1 MILKNETQGN
11 KVQETAALVQSLQ
24 ASPRSCIAVKIDVLR
39 ARNVTQGWYDWIDT
53 PDPYLRMRIPSSA
66 EIVKRTKCVSNNKN
80 PEWKEEPFVF
90 HIDPEENNV
99 LELTLWD
106 EDFNADDQ
114 IGIAVCLPLDNLQL
128 GKLEHRT
135 LKFGEYS
142 EVDITLEASTVS
154 GEYADLRY
162 SSELCDEEKEF
173 REKRKAIVFD
183 AMKRLLGE
191 QAPQNMDE
199 VPTIAVLGSGGGYRA
214 TTGFSAAC
222 RALDE
227 MDLMD
232 CMTYLTGLS
241 GSAWGLSLLYSQTAG
256 EKIDSMETQKNIR
269 EHLQWGPMWLLT
281 PRRVMQ
287 YVKDI
292 TEKWKKGQPVSLTDF
307 YGHCVGE
314 SLLGP
319 KKNSVKLS
327 DQKEKVANGA
337 VPMPIYTALNSKRDV
352 SAQSYAEWVE
362 FTPYEIGMDKYG
374 TFMKTELFGSKFF
387 CGKLVEKFP
396 ESPLYYLQGI
406 WGSFYAI
413 LLQRVLNQKKQINTE
428 QDDEKQLLEQQFLS
442 EKSNKNDSDDDDDVD
457 DVDEGVGDVGEKKN
471 QKDVGI
477 SLMAKLQKDVEADE
491 ELHKL
496 DSKATKNQKTE
507 KKEFRRKVIDYV
519 LEKLPGLQT
528 RSKRA
533 GLVHNFLR
541 GLGLDGAKEYKD
553 GAAPQCPFERDN
565 IKRKRMEL
573 IDAGLM
579 FNSPYPPL
587 LRKQRSVDLILSF
600 DFSARESDE
609 ERPFKN
615 IKLAED
621 WAKRNGLLFPPIDAD
636 EQFDRDGWKE
646 CYVFK
651 DPTNPKCPIVLHF
664 VLINKTYRDFVRPG
678 VPRTTKQEQKAGD
691 FPVFNDPDKRFSTF
705 NLKYTH
711 DIFDRL
717 SGLVEFNTAINE
729 QLIKDTMVECVQRKR
744 TLIQGD
750 AQD

>member
-1 MILKNETQGN
+1 MILKNEA
-11 KVQETAALVQSLQ
+11 VQETSALAQSLQ
-24 ASPRSCIAVKIDVLR
+24 ASPRSCIAIRIKVLR

-53 PDPYLRMRIPSSA
+53 PDPYLMMRIPTSP
-66 EIVKRTKCVSNNKN
+66 EMVKRTKCVSNNKN
-80 PEWKEEPFVF
+80 PVWKEEPFVF
-90 HIDPEENNV
+90 HIDPDQENV

-106 EDFNADDQ
+106 EDYNADDQ
-114 IGIAVCLPLDNLQL
+114 IGEAVCLPLRNIRL
-128 GKLEHRT
+128 GIPESKT

-142 EVDITLEASTVS
+142 EVDIILEASKVS
-154 GEYADLRY
+154 EQYSDLRY
-162 SSELCDEEKEF
+162 STDLCDEEIEF
-173 REKRKAIVFD
+173 REKRKAIVFE
-183 AMKRLLGE
+183 AMKKMLGD
-191 QAPQNMDE
+191 QGPQTMDE

-227 MDLMD
+227 MDLLN
-232 CMTYLTGLS
+232 CVTYLTGLS

-256 EKIDSMETQKNIR
+256 ETIDPTETQKNIR

-287 YVKDI
+287 YVKEI

-327 DQKEKVANGA
+327 HQQEKVRDAA
-337 VPMPIYTALNSKRDV
+337 VPMPIYTAINSKRDV
-352 SAQSYAEWVE
+352 SAQSLAEWVE

-387 CGKLVEKFP
+387 CGKLIEKFP

-413 LLQRVLNQKKQINTE
+413 LLQRVLKEDKQITSEEDN
-428 QDDEKQLLEQQFLS
+428 EKEMLEKQFLS
-442 EKSNKNDSDDDDDVD
+442 GSNNNDDSDDDDDD
-457 DVDEGVGDVGEKKN
+457 DVVALQGKKG
-471 QKDVGI
+471 KESVE
-477 SLMAKLQKDVEADE
+477 SALMAKLQDDIKVDE
-491 ELHKL
+491 EAHKL
-496 DSKATKNQKTE
+496 DGKATKNQRTE

-519 LEKLPGLQT
+519 LEKLPGLQS

-541 GLGLDGAKEYKD
+541 GLGLSGPQAASTDGADVMHSLEKENVCIYK
-553 GAAPQCPFERDN
+553 
-565 IKRKRMEL
+565 KRMEL

-600 DFSARESDE
+600 DFSARETDE

-621 WAKRNGLLFPPIDAD
+621 WAKRNGLPFPPIDAD
-636 EQFDRDGWKE
+636 EQFDREGWKE

-664 VLINKTYRDFVRPG
+664 VLVNKTYRDFVRPG
-678 VPRTTKQEQKAGD
+678 IPRVTKEEKKAGD
-691 FPVFNDPDKRFSTF
+691 FPLFNDPNKRFSTF
-705 NLKYTH
+705 NLKYSH

-717 SGLVEFNTAINE
+717 SGLVEFNTALNE
-729 QLIKDTMVECVQRKR
+729 QLIKDTMAECVQRKR
-744 TLIQGD
+744 TLNH
-750 AQD
+750 

>member
-1 MILKNETQGN
+1 MFGCR
-11 KVQETAALVQSLQ
+11 LQ
-24 ASPRSCIAVKIDVLR
+24 
-39 ARNVTQGWYDWIDT
+39 
-53 PDPYLRMRIPSSA
+53 
-66 EIVKRTKCVSNNKN
+66 
-80 PEWKEEPFVF
+80 
-90 HIDPEENNV
+90 
-99 LELTLWD
+99 
-106 EDFNADDQ
+106 
-114 IGIAVCLPLDNLQL
+114 
-128 GKLEHRT
+128 
-135 LKFGEYS
+135 
-142 EVDITLEASTVS
+142 
-154 GEYADLRY
+154 
-162 SSELCDEEKEF
+162 
-173 REKRKAIVFD
+173 
-183 AMKRLLGE
+183 
-191 QAPQNMDE
+191 

-227 MDLMD
+227 MDLLN
-232 CMTYLTGLS
+232 CVTYLTGLS

-256 EKIDSMETQKNIR
+256 EKIDPTETQKNIR
-269 EHLQWGPMWLLT
+269 EQLQWGPMWLLT

-287 YVKDI
+287 YVKEI
-292 TEKWKKGQPVSLTDF
+292 SEKWKKGQPVSLTDF

-327 DQKEKVANGA
+327 HQQEKVQDAA
-337 VPMPIYTALNSKRDV
+337 VPMPIYTAINSKRDV
-352 SAQSYAEWVE
+352 SAQSLAEWVE

-374 TFMKTELFGSKFF
+374 TFMRTELFGSKFF
-387 CGKLVEKFP
+387 CGKLIEKFP

-413 LLQRVLNQKKQINTE
+413 LLQRVLKEEKQIKSEVDN
-428 QDDEKQLLEQQFLS
+428 EKEMLEKQFLS
-442 EKSNKNDSDDDDDVD
+442 ESNNNDDSDDDDDDGV
-457 DVDEGVGDVGEKKN
+457 VSLEGKKKKEN
-471 QKDVGI
+471 VE
-477 SLMAKLQKDVEADE
+477 STLMAKLQNDVKADE
-491 ELHKL
+491 ETHKL
-496 DSKATKNQKTE
+496 DGKATKNQKTE

-541 GLGLDGAKEYKD
+541 GLGLSQPQVSTDGAVSM
-553 GAAPQCPFERDN
+553 CSLEREN
-565 IKRKRMEL
+565 VCINKKRMEL

-587 LRKQRSVDLILSF
+587 LRKQRSVDFILSF
-600 DFSARESDE
+600 DFSARETDE

-636 EQFDRDGWKE
+636 EQFDREGWKE

-664 VLINKTYRDFVRPG
+664 VLVNKTYRDFVRPG
-678 VPRTTKQEQKAGD
+678 IPRITKEEKKAGD
-691 FPVFNDPDKRFSTF
+691 FPLFNDPDKRFSTF
-705 NLKYTH
+705 NLKYSH

-717 SGLVEFNTAINE
+717 SGLVEFNTALNE
-729 QLIKDTMVECVQRKR
+729 QLIKDTMAECVQRKR
-744 TLIQGD
+744 QLNH
-750 AQD
+750 

>member
-11 KVQETAALVQSLQ
+11 TIQETTAFAHNIQ
-24 ASPRSCIAVKIDVLR
+24 ATPRSCIAIRISVLR

-53 PDPYLRMRIPSSA
+53 PDPYLRMRIPTSP
-66 EIVKRTKCVSNNKN
+66 EVVKRTKCVSNNKN
-80 PEWKEEPFVF
+80 PVWKEEPFVF

-106 EDFNADDQ
+106 EDYDADDQ
-114 IGIAVCLPLDNLQL
+114 IGEAVCLSLKNIRL
-128 GKLEHRT
+128 GIPEHKT
-135 LKFGEYS
+135 LKFGEHS
-142 EVDITLEASTVS
+142 EVDIILEASGVAEQYS
-154 GEYADLRY
+154 DLRY
-162 SSELCDEEKEF
+162 SSDLCDEEKEF
-173 REKRKAIVFD
+173 REKRKAIVFE
-183 AMKRLLGE
+183 AMNKMLGD
-191 QAPQNMDE
+191 QGPQNMDE

-222 RALDE
+222 RALEE
-227 MDLMD
+227 MDLLS
-232 CMTYLTGLS
+232 CVTYLTGLS
-241 GSAWGLSLLYSQTAG
+241 GSAWGLSLLYSQTTG
-256 EKIDSMETQKNIR
+256 ENVDPRETQKNIR
-269 EHLQWGPMWLLT
+269 EQLQWGPMWLLT

-287 YVKDI
+287 YVKEI
-292 TEKWKKGQPVSLTDF
+292 TEKFKKGQPVSLTDF

-327 DQKEKVANGA
+327 HQQEKVQNGA
-337 VPMPIYTALNSKRDV
+337 VPMPIYTAINSRRDI
-352 SAQSYAEWVE
+352 SAQSFAEWVE

-374 TFMKTELFGSKFF
+374 TFMRTELFGSKFF
-387 CGKLVEKFP
+387 CGKLIEKFP

-413 LLQRVLNQKKQINTE
+413 LLNRVLKEEKQINTE
-428 QDDEKQLLEQQFLS
+428 QDNEQKLLEKQFFS
-442 EKSNKNDSDDDDDVD
+442 ENNNDDDSDDDEEEV
-457 DVDEGVGDVGEKKN
+457 EKAAGPRNKKN
-471 QKDVGI
+471 IESD
-477 SLMAKLQKDVEADE
+477 LMSKLQNDVKADE
-491 ELHKL
+491 ETHKL
-496 DSKATKNQKTE
+496 DNQATKNQKTE
-507 KKEFRRKVIDYV
+507 KKEFRRRVIDYV
-519 LEKLPGLQT
+519 LEKLPGLKT
-528 RSKRA
+528 RSRRA

-541 GLGLDGAKEYKD
+541 GLGLTGPQGYTDGA
-553 GAAPQCPFERDN
+553 GTMCPFEREN
-565 IKRKRMEL
+565 TCIQKKRMEL

-587 LRKQRSVDLILSF
+587 LREKRSVDLILSF

-636 EQFDRDGWKE
+636 EQFDREGWKE

-664 VLINKTYRDFVRPG
+664 VLVNKTYRDFVRPG
-678 VPRTTKQEQKAGD
+678 IPRITKEEKKAGD
-691 FPVFNDPDKRFSTF
+691 FPVFDDPDKRFSTF
-705 NLKYTH
+705 NLKYSH

-717 SGLVEFNTAINE
+717 SGLVEFNTALNG
-729 QLIKDTMVECVQRKR
+729 QLIKDTMAECVQRRR
-744 TLIQGD
+744 TLNH
-750 AQD
+750 

>member
-1 MILKNETQGN
+1 MILKNEIQGN

-53 PDPYLRMRIPSSA
+53 PDPYLMMRIPSSA
-66 EIVKRTKCVSNNKN
+66 EIVRRTKCVSNNKN
-80 PEWKEEPFVF
+80 PEWKDEPFVF

-106 EDFNADDQ
+106 EDYNADDQ
-114 IGIAVCLPLDNLQL
+114 IGSAVCLPLNNLQL
-128 GKLEHRT
+128 GKPERRT

-142 EVDITLEASTVS
+142 EVDIILEASTVS

-173 REKRKAIVFD
+173 REKRKAIVFE

-191 QAPQNMDE
+191 QGPQNMDE
-199 VPTIAVLGSGGGYRA
+199 VPTIAVLGSGGGFRA

-227 MDLMD
+227 MDLLD
-232 CMTYLTGLS
+232 SITYLTGLS

-256 EKIDSMETQKNIR
+256 EKIDSMETQKNVR
-269 EHLQWGPMWLLT
+269 EQLQWGPMWLLT

-287 YVKDI
+287 YVREI

-327 DQKEKVANGA
+327 DQQEKVANGA

-387 CGKLVEKFP
+387 CGKLIEKFP

-413 LLQRVLNQKKQINTE
+413 LLQRVLNQEKQINTE
-428 QDDEKQLLEQQFLS
+428 QDNEKHLLERQFLS
-442 EKSNKNDSDDDDDVD
+442 EKNNKNDDDDDDSDDDVD
-457 DVDEGVGDVGEKKN
+457 KGVGDVGGKRNKI
-471 QKDVGI
+471 DVGSSPLI
-477 SLMAKLQKDVEADE
+477 AKLQKDVEADE

-496 DSKATKNQKTE
+496 EGKATKNQKKE

-541 GLGLDGAKEYKD
+541 GLGLNGAKEYTD
-553 GAAPQCPFERDN
+553 GAATQCLFGKDN
-565 IKRKRMEL
+565 LKRKRMEL

-651 DPTNPKCPIVLHF
+651 DPTNPECPIILHF
-664 VLINKTYRDFVRPG
+664 VLVNKTYRDFVRPG
-678 VPRTTKQEQKAGD
+678 VPRTTKEEQKAGD
-691 FPVFNDPDKRFSTF
+691 FPIFNDPNKRFSTF
-705 NLKYTH
+705 NLKYSH

-729 QLIKDTMVECVQRKR
+729 QLIKDAMVECVQRKQ
-744 TLIQGD
+744 TLIQ
-750 AQD
+750 